1 MRNQENMT
9 EAGGMLGSKDQAQA
23 GGIRE
28 AGYTSLPAGF
38 EKHPDNN
45 AVKYHTG
52 EASGSNPPTVNFRGR
67 PGGGPGRGMGQT
79 VEKAGNVKGTV
90 ARLFVYFSQA
100 KKLLLLLLSSVVLV
114 TVSSLFAPALQGEAI
129 DLIKDHAWDLLY
141 RCVFWLLLVY
151 VANILFGL
159 AQSLLAARLSQSIV
173 RQMRH
178 DLFNKI
184 DHLSIKYLDTHSN
197 GDIMSR
203 MTNDVENVS
212 NTVAQS
218 LGSLISGV
226 LTVVGTVA
234 IMFAYCWQLTL
245 ITLVTVVITLVVTKK
260 MSKAMRK
267 VYRRRS
273 QILGQLNGHSEEM
286 ITGYKSIVAY
296 NKQEDVVREFQE
308 TSDELMKVS
317 IKAEILGGSM
327 GPIMNCISN
336 IGFVIVAAFGGYFAY
351 TGLITIGTI
360 SAFIIYA
367 KQFSRPI
374 NEIAQLYGS
383 LQTAVAGAERVF
395 ALIDQPDE
403 DNSGDQDME
412 HVKGEISF
420 RNVNFSYVPGKQV
433 LYDFNLEVKPGQKIA
448 LVGATGSGK
457 TTVVNLLM
465 RFYPVDS
472 GEILIDGVNI
482 FDIKRDELRKNI
494 AIVLQD
500 TVLFSDTIEN
510 NIKYANPDAPDSEM
524 YYAAE
529 MSNSKYYIE
538 RLPKKYQTFLK
549 QAGANLSHGQRQ
561 LLAIARAV
569 LANPK
574 ILILDEATS
583 SVDTRTEQNI
593 QDAMVK
599 LMKNRTSLIIA
610 HRLSTIRDADKI
622 VVMDGGRVVEIGNHE
637 ELLEKQGRY
646 YNLYMTQFAGNKI

>member
-1 MRNQENMT
+1 MTDQLQNTNSKALPEGFDRELDLQEVRFKTDRKPGMP
-9 EAGGMLGSKDQAQA
+9 GGP
-23 GGIRE
+23 GGP
-28 AGYTSLPAGF
+28 GGPG
-38 EKHPDNN
+38 
-45 AVKYHTG
+45 
-52 EASGSNPPTVNFRGR
+52 FRGGPGPR
-67 PGGGPGRGMGQT
+67 GGGPRGMAAA
-79 VEKAGNVKGTV
+79 VEKPTDVKNTL
-90 ARLFVYFSQA
+90 ARLLKYFRQA
-100 KKLLLLLLSSVVLV
+100 KKMLVSLMIVVVCV
-114 TVSSLFAPALQGEAI
+114 TIAALFSPALQGNAI
-129 DLIKDHAWDLLY
+129 DYITTREWNKLY
-141 RCVFWLLLVY
+141 TCVGWLALVY
-151 VANILFGL
+151 LFNVGFGL
-159 AQSLLAARLSQSIV
+159 AQSLLAARLSQSV
-173 RQMRH
+173 VKQMRH
-178 DLFNKI
+178 DLFKKI

-212 NTVAQS
+212 NTVSHS
-218 LGSLISGV
+218 LGSLVSGV
-226 LTVVGTVA
+226 LTVIGTVA
-234 IMFAYCWQLTL
+234 IMFYYCWQLTL
-245 ITLVTVVITLVVTKK
+245 ITLLTVILTVVVTKK
-260 MSKAMRK
+260 MSGIMRK
-267 VYRRRS
+267 VYRKRS
-273 QILGQLNGHSEEM
+273 AILGRLNGHSEEM

-296 NKQEDVVREFQE
+296 NKQQDVMDEFNE
-308 TSDELMKVS
+308 TSDELTKVS

-336 IGFVIVAAFGGYFAY
+336 ISFVIVAAFGGYFAY

-383 LQTAVAGAERVF
+383 LQTAIAGAERVF

-403 DNSGDQDME
+403 DNSGE
-412 HVKGEISF
+412 KTLENIRGEVTF
-420 RNVNFSYVPGKQV
+420 KNVNFSYVPEKQV
-433 LYDFNLEVKPGQKIA
+433 LFDFNLDVEPGEKIA

-482 FDIKRDELRKNI
+482 MDIKRDDLRHNI

-500 TVLFSDTIEN
+500 TVLFSDTIEH
-510 NIKYANPDAPDSEM
+510 NIKYANQEASDEQM
-524 YYAAE
+524 IHAAE
-529 MSNSKYYIE
+529 MSNSSYFIE
-538 RLPKKYQTFLK
+538 RLPQKYQTFLK
-549 QAGANLSHGQRQ
+549 QAGSGLSQGQRQ

-569 LANPK
+569 LADPK

-583 SVDTRTEQNI
+583 SVDTRTERRI

-622 VVMDGGRVVEIGNHE
+622 VVMDQGRVVEIGNHE
-637 ELLEKQGRY
+637 ELLEKKGKY
-646 YNLYMTQFAGNKI
+646 YTLYMTQFAGNQT

>member
-1 MRNQENMT
+1 MDKNMENQT
-9 EAGGMLGSKDQAQA
+9 AQ
-23 GGIRE
+23 
-28 AGYTSLPAGF
+28 TLPEGF
-38 EKHPDNN
+38 DKHPDYEMVEYLSHRRGDNNN
-45 AVKYHTG
+45 APV
-52 EASGSNPPTVNFRGR
+52 VNFRGR
-67 PGGGPGRGMGQT
+67 PGGPGRDMGRE
-79 VEKAGNVKGTV
+79 VEKAGNVKKTLS
-90 ARLFVYFSQA
+90 RILLFFSHA
-100 KKLLLLLLSSVVLV
+100 KKLLLLLIGSVIFV
-114 TVSSLFAPALQGEAI
+114 TLISLLTPSLQGNAI
-129 DLIKDHAWDLLY
+129 DYITSREWDLLY
-141 RCVFWLLLVY
+141 RCALTLLIAYL
-151 VANILFGL
+151 ANILFSL
-159 AQSLLAARLSQSIV
+159 AQTLLSAHLSQRIV
-173 RQMRH
+173 KQMRH
-178 DLFNKI
+178 DLFKKI
-184 DHLSIKYLDTHSN
+184 DYLSIKYLDTHSN

-212 NTVAQS
+212 NTISQS
-218 LGSLISGV
+218 LGSLVSGV
-226 LTVVGTVA
+226 LTIIGTIA
-234 IMFAYCWQLTL
+234 IMFAYCWQLTV
-245 ITLVTVVITLVVTKK
+245 ITLVTVIITIIVTKN
-260 MSKAMRK
+260 MSKVMRK

-273 QILGQLNGHSEEM
+273 AILGRLNGHSEEM

-296 NKQEDVVREFQE
+296 NKQQDVIDEFCK
-308 TSDELMKVS
+308 TSDELAKVS

-336 IGFVIVAAFGGYFAY
+336 GSFVIVAAFGGYFAY

-383 LQTAVAGAERVF
+383 IQTAIAGAERVF

-403 DNSGDQDME
+403 DNSGDRDMD
-412 HVKGEISF
+412 HVKGEITF
-420 RNVNFSYVPGKQV
+420 KNIDFSYIPGKQV
-433 LYDFNLEVKPGQKIA
+433 LYDFNLDVKPGQKIA

-465 RFYPVDS
+465 RFYPVDA

-482 FDIKRDELRKNI
+482 QDIKRDSLRKNI

-500 TVLFSDTIEN
+500 TVLFSDTIES
-510 NIKYANPDAPDSEM
+510 NIKYSNPDASDEEM

-529 MSNSKYYIE
+529 MSNLKHYIE

-549 QAGANLSHGQRQ
+549 QAGAGLSHGQRQ

-583 SVDTRTEQNI
+583 SVDTRTEKNI

-622 VVMDGGRVVEIGNHE
+622 VVMDQGRVVEIGNHE
-637 ELLEKQGRY
+637 ELLEKKGRY
-646 YNLYMTQFAGNKI
+646 YTLYMTQFAGNKI